1 MEKTAMET
9 SVNTIEGSCVA
20 TERTRIG
27 LVASRFND
35 FIVRH
40 LVEGAIDTFV
50 RHGGDANNITLVRV
64 PGAWEIPFALAELAA
79 TQQFD
84 ALVSLGAVIRGGT
97 PHFDYVAGEVAKGSA
112 QVSLNAHIP
121 IAFGVL
127 TTDTIEQ
134 AVERAGT
141 KAGNKGSEAMLT
153 AIEMASMRTALR
165 ATKGPSSPPPA
176 KRGKR

>member
-1 MEKTAMET
+1 MET
-9 SVNTIEGSCVA
+9 SVNTLLGSCVA

-35 FIVRH
+35 FIVQH

-50 RHGGDANNITLVRV
+50 RHGGDAKNITLVRV

-79 TQQFD
+79 SQNFD
-84 ALVSLGAVIRGGT
+84 ALVALGAVIRGGT
-97 PHFDYVAGEVAKGSA
+97 PHFEYVAGEVAKGAA
-112 QVSLNAHIP
+112 QVGLQAHIP

-153 AIEMASMRTALR
+153 AIEMASLRIALR
-165 ATKGPSSPPPA
+165 AAFVAQSIKPA
-176 KRGKR
+176 SKQPATRGKR